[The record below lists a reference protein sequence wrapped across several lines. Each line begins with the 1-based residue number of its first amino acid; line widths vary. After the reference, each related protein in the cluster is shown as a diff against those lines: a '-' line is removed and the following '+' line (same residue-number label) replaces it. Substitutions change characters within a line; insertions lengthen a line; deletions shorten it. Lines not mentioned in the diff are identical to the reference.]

1 MVRSK
6 GEVCDVRSTFFL
18 LHSSNICYFQR
29 STSDSNNSS
38 TGEKTWGWTFRTL
51 LQPDY
56 TAGQIIGR
64 VFQRDTMT
72 CPGNSLGNE
81 KTTGAEAGIESI
93 TLKAY
98 PSSRG
103 VEVSLGTGKSFMSE
117 VVQLRRRR

>member
-1 MVRSK
+1 MSEGENLVRSK
-6 GEVCDVRSTFFL
+6 GE
-18 LHSSNICYFQR
+18 R

-56 TAGQIIGR
+56 TAGQII
-64 VFQRDTMT
+64 
-72 CPGNSLGNE
+72 GNE

-103 VEVSLGTGKSFMSE
+103 VEVSLGTGKSFMLVEGELGGKAFSST
-117 VVQLRRRR
+117 